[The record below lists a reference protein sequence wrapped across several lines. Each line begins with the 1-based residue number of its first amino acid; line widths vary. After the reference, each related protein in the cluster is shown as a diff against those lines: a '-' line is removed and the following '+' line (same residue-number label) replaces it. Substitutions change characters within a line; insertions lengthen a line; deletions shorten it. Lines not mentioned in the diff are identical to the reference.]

1 MQKLQESVFSIVKTT
16 SLSSAVFSFLQ
27 PSEDFLDKTP
37 LGGILRDTKYA
48 WLALGPKFCVVDLR
62 SGLKIAAR
70 TFGNGISSRISVTS
84 VVEIPTPLTD
94 NSRQLIISL
103 ECDDTTSLVCVFHV
117 NGSQLLRC
125 IQTDVVITELA
136 VCDGLPNGPLMCF
149 NGLVMAGTRKGEI
162 IIFDLNRASLI
173 QALKDISQGYEQLVR
188 GENNVANLIFLPFKA
203 INKIESQ
210 RELAVENDD
219 HLALLLNEDSF
230 LDDQF
235 IFRNPDGT
243 VRMKAKQS
251 HIRITVAQY
260 IPQLGS
266 LAVGFNFGAFQI
278 WNILNLE
285 LEFTSQVNVECLP
298 VTHFGYQE
306 PCDDPRAFCYLWVVF
321 SVLERFEEEEFPL
334 AVMYSLTYQGKRM
347 LSDTK
352 CLYQEFL
359 MATIRFQIELSA
371 VEETSEFIGGKCISC
386 HTYSISSTLGE
397 EGEDTMLNLCQLVW
411 ECWGENQNA
420 RTQHGMLL
428 FDLDQ
433 WYKDQMPATQ
443 RLGSNAFM
451 STARCPEV
459 NRGSCQTL
467 DLRLDP
473 TSVSPY
479 SHATRLEEHFYPNSL
494 QYDCVWLNTSGS
506 SALHT
511 AGVQRQLVRGVCA
524 GGPACLLAPAPLAQL
539 CRAAGLAP
547 LYAPAADRLSTEEQ
561 RRFLLSVALEARLS
575 RFLKRC
581 AHDWATGTHSGVGC
595 TLPFLVDWSWKRA
608 IELKENA
615 KELTAPLFTSST
627 MPDRNVVR
635 CLEHC
640 VQQLT
645 QLTGL
650 LDAVLTKC
658 CNLVV
663 PDALSEMEEK
673 YKGIGTVS
681 LYFQVVQWFVRVG
694 LLPERFHSYN
704 ALPYPAH
711 QLQATY
717 NKRRV
722 KLNRL
727 QDKSE
732 DESTNK
738 SCSLLYID
746 QLIENEFGGE
756 RVHQMWLKAGSECGG
771 LYPPPSLYA
780 LLRLYLLP
788 DIAEEH
794 KHSLL
799 LYLLLDYSMLY
810 DEMRYEAVIRR
821 LMQFP
826 TMFGLS
832 NTAIK
837 ATQAFWHLDHRDF
850 DFALDQLQCLTGN
863 TLSDWQHHVVLS
875 SLLAQKKTQAALQY
889 LHVRKPA
896 PIQNMKD
903 GEVNAVNDHDKLNDW
918 QSCCDL
924 YLARGLVYEAL
935 DVIRMCVQNAA
946 SADDKIHLLNFFYKG
961 CRNTGQLSKVLQA
974 TLLPFEE
981 EVFINY
987 LKDCNEPQTSDILVM
1002 YFLQQ
1007 GRYLEAERYNEEQ
1020 AARGAAGADPARD
1033 ALVELLRAAVPAVAA
1048 DVARVA
1054 RAHDHTRVIKS
1065 KPMSVYVQATSPKNT
1080 FTYKST
1086 FIQDTIENASETWIN
1101 KPKMRKGLKRALNI
1115 EETPFI
1121 CTPKLYKTKSILSSE
1136 QKGSEATP
1144 PKRAKLDLTGTP
1156 RTPKNPC
1163 TLKVSETL
1171 SRQMA
1176 SLLDMPEV
1184 ESPHKQYERSGAETP
1199 HSILKNRRLESRNQ
1213 DAPSPVDSR
1222 YLDSDEELETASN
1235 HTHYSDSNKLLRF
1248 TIPTASEAGSTPS
1261 PVPIPVTIKDLKE
1274 ESPDRDL
1281 AYEETDKRSNKS
1293 ETHPM
1298 ESPPKKFAAE
1308 EKTPS
1313 RKSYKDSVRARK
1325 SLSISANSSLSDDP
1339 NTSIESIADIPITLI
1354 NPRYLGNKKYSRT
1367 SPIHTSEKGTGN
1379 EEDRKIEVESEMG
1392 ESIQDSFVPRTPKSR
1407 RSIRTGVNESTPL
1420 VNRSRPTTPER
1431 QDSPAATL
1439 RADRTTRSRTPELSP
1454 RSSLAPIPEQAQE
1467 VDTTPRLRSRSRTP
1481 DALDKVVKVPHKLET
1496 IKESAKPTESPSS
1509 SPTRRSLRS
1518 RSRTPEVE
1526 LTEQP
1531 MIISPRSLRS
1541 RSKTPDKLMSPK
1553 KEHSTRSKRSLSRM
1567 VLEANAFAKTKQQTE
1582 KMETETIEEK
1592 IESTPVKTS
1601 KDVTSLM
1608 DVTFSPIVNKS
1619 VLQSST
1625 ESFLSVTTEKTT
1637 HSSDGNTSIQVLPA
1651 FTTINEI
1658 YVEKSVL
1665 HSYQSSVAETTQDET
1680 KDDTIPQSQIK
1691 SLPAFTTL
1699 NEDIDKSVLN
1709 SFESSMNESSLQE
1722 KDIAYKTPNLPTTS
1736 FKFNESDIG
1745 NPVLGSNDN
1754 SAAITDDSV
1763 NQDKNLGESS
1773 LMTSDSEIEIKDN
1786 WKSQVDTQETARVIQ
1801 KEKEKI
1807 VEIER
1812 EINEIEGE
1820 MSDEC
1825 QVESNSSDSS
1835 EEVAV
1840 DSSESVE
1847 DGSSEEEVSDSD
1859 SDSESEGDNEVISI
1873 ADSDDSTEANKLH
1886 IEEDAPV
1893 ETEKEQEIE
1902 NFIIE
1907 EVIEMPVIEKDVI
1920 VENPIEV
1927 EEQQKPKEQEEM
1939 VVETTAIEDSRE
1951 QLNQARNMS
1960 ILTDDNSF
1968 NESDQSVNLN
1978 YSDENKIEND
1988 MKEENIEAMVI
1999 DQVVDIDVIVE
2010 VQPVINT
2017 EALPQVVVVEKPS
2030 DIETM
2035 DVVDASINIETPKEI
2050 ETIADPV
2057 AEQAALPLP
2066 QESIQKRKDE
2076 SKSTQEK
2083 EKQTHSRHQR
2093 ESTTSNKS
2101 EAKVDQLDEAD
2112 TSIRKGFQSTA
2123 SKYTPR
2129 DTESKSYNPAPVQ
2142 MEITLPQKSLKGEKE
2157 ESIKTE
2163 DEEKPTHSRQQTK
2176 SKTSNKSK
2184 DEVDQLDEPKTSIP
2198 KENRS
2203 PASNDTPKEKETMS
2217 DNPMPEQMEITLP
2230 QESIQ
2235 EKKEESKSTEN
2246 EGKPVHSRKRTKS
2259 TTSNKSK
2266 DKVDQLEVQKSST
2279 HKTTQS
2285 TASSDTLK
2293 EIETISDKS
2302 VSEQMEVITQETH
2315 KEKKEESKKSED
2327 KEKST
2332 HSRQRTT
2339 STTSNKSKDKVEQ
2352 KEKTKTSTRKR
2363 TQSKAS
2369 DDAPKETEIVSDKP
2383 VPEQMEIK
2391 LPSESLQEYKEEI
2404 KKSEDEKPTHTR
2416 QRTKSTTSKQSKDKV
2431 EKLEKTKST
2440 RKRNQSTASD
2450 DTPKEKDTV
2459 SDTLAPEQMEVT
2471 ITEES
2476 LQDQKEESKKN
2487 DEEKRI
2493 SSKKQ
2498 NKSTTINKSKD
2509 EVAQSEE
2516 PKTPLRKRT
2525 QSTAS
2530 NKSDTEQKT
2539 PENEKNVEVSTPSSR
2554 RRAKTPT
2561 STEVR
2566 KILTRRASK
2575 ELMEQGEDESIIL
2588 EDTLTPRRRST
2599 RSRSK
2604 KDDDNISVTSETSGK
2619 SSRSRVSEDGD
2630 AKSQVRKGRKSILS
2644 TKPDLSVIPEVTSEE
2659 SKTETAEDIV
2669 NELGTRR
2676 LTRNQKAVLE
2686 SWLEP
2691 SRSRRDSL
2699 TDRADEAGS
2708 PDPDEMRNSP
2718 DSSFAIR
2725 PRPRIARSASETTP
2739 NEKPAR
2745 IARRTSVDIVAS
2757 GGSPAGSPARARR
2770 VSFARACEALH
2781 TPRRASADARKDDSI
2796 SQPGSPPET
2805 PTRKQADTSQV
2816 KESARKT
2823 RRNSEKNKE
2832 TKE

>member
-27 PSEDFLDKTP
+27 PTEDFLDKTP

-94 NSRQLIISL
+94 NSQQLIISL
-103 ECDDTTSLVCVFHV
+103 ECDDTTSLICVFHI

-173 QALKDISQGYEQLVR
+173 QALKDLSQGYEQLVR

-203 INKIESQ
+203 VNKIESQ

-219 HLALLLNEDSF
+219 HLAILLNEDSF
-230 LDDQF
+230 LDGQF

-251 HIRITVAQY
+251 HIRVTVAQY

-298 VTHFGYQE
+298 VTHFGFQE

-352 CLYQEFL
+352 GLYQEFS

-371 VEETSEFIGGKCISC
+371 VEDISEFIGGRCISC

-420 RTQHGMLL
+420 GTQHGMLL

-443 RLGSNAFM
+443 RLESNAFM

-459 NRGSCQTL
+459 NRGSCLTL

-494 QYDCVWLNTSGS
+494 QYDCMWLNTSES
-506 SALHT
+506 CVLHT
-511 AGVQRQLVRGVCA
+511 VGVQRQLVRGVSA
-524 GGPACLLAPAPLAQL
+524 AGPACLLAPAPLAQL

-547 LYAPAADRLSTEEQ
+547 LYAPARDHPTTEEQ

-595 TLPFLVDWSWKRA
+595 TLTFLVDWSWKRA

-627 MPDRNVVR
+627 APDRNVVR

-694 LLPERFHSYN
+694 LLPERLHSFN

-722 KLNRL
+722 KLHRL

-732 DESTNK
+732 DESANK
-738 SCSLLYID
+738 SCTLLYID

-756 RVHQMWLKAGSECGG
+756 RVHQMWVKAGSECGG

-896 PIQNMKD
+896 PIQNIKD
-903 GEVNAVNDHDKLNDW
+903 GEVNAVNDHDKLDDW

-924 YLARGLVYEAL
+924 YLARGLVFEAL

-946 SADDKIHLLNFFYKG
+946 SADDKMHLLNFFYKG
-961 CRNTGQLSKVLQA
+961 CRNTGQLSKVLQV

-981 EVFINY
+981 EVFIKY

-1002 YFLQQ
+1002 YYLQQ
-1007 GRYLEAERYNEEQ
+1007 ARYLEAERYNEELKT
-1020 AARGAAGADPARD
+1020 RGVASDDPARD
-1033 ALVELLRAAVPAVAA
+1033 ALVELLRAALPSVAA

-1054 RAHDHTRVIKS
+1054 AAARDPTRVIKS

-1121 CTPKLYKTKSILSSE
+1121 CTPKLYKTKSIVSSE

-1144 PKRAKLDLTGTP
+1144 PKRAKLDFSGTP
-1156 RTPKNPC
+1156 RTPKIPC
-1163 TLKVSETL
+1163 TLKVSEAL

-1184 ESPHKQYERSGAETP
+1184 ESPHKQYERNGAETP

-1261 PVPIPVTIKDLKE
+1261 PVPIPVTIKELKE
-1274 ESPDRDL
+1274 ESSERDL
-1281 AYEETDKRSNKS
+1281 TYEESDKHSYKS
-1293 ETHPM
+1293 EPHPM

-1313 RKSYKDSVRARK
+1313 RKSYKDNVRARK

-1354 NPRYLGNKKYSRT
+1354 NPRYLGDKKYARC
-1367 SPIHTSEKGTGN
+1367 SPIHFGEKETGN
-1379 EEDRKIEVESEMG
+1379 EEDRNLEAESEMG
-1392 ESIQDSFVPRTPKSR
+1392 DKMQDDFVPRTPKSR

-1431 QDSPAATL
+1431 QDSPATL
-1439 RADRTTRSRTPELSP
+1439 RVDRTTRSRSRTPELSP
-1454 RSSLAPIPEQAQE
+1454 RSALAPIPEQSQE
-1467 VDTTPRLRSRSRTP
+1467 ADSAPTRRSRCRTP
-1481 DALDKVVKVPHKLET
+1481 ETLEKVGLVVVPPKLET
-1496 IKESAKPTESPSS
+1496 IKESKLAESPSS

-1526 LTEQP
+1526 ITEQP
-1531 MIISPRSLRS
+1531 VITSPRSLRS
-1541 RSKTPDKLMSPK
+1541 RSKIPEKLMSPK
-1553 KEHSTRSKRSLSRM
+1553 KDHSTRSKRSLSRM
-1567 VLEANAFAKTKQQTE
+1567 VLEANTFAKTKQQME

-1592 IESTPVKTS
+1592 VESTPVKSS

-1619 VLQSST
+1619 ILQSST
-1625 ESFLSVTTEKTT
+1625 ESFLSVTTEKNT
-1637 HSSDGNTSIQVLPA
+1637 HSNDDNTSLQALPA

-1665 HSYQSSVAETTQDET
+1665 HSYQSSIAETTQDET
-1680 KDDTIPQSQIK
+1680 RDETIPQSQVK
-1691 SLPAFTTL
+1691 SLPAFTTI
-1699 NEDIDKSVLN
+1699 NEDIGKSVLN
-1709 SFESSMNESSLQE
+1709 SFESSINESSIQE
-1722 KDIAYKTPNLPTTS
+1722 KDIVCETPKLPTTS
-1736 FKFNESDIG
+1736 FKLSETDIG
-1745 NPVLGSNDN
+1745 KSVLGSNDN
-1754 SAAITDDSV
+1754 SAAITDDSLSHG
-1763 NQDKNLGESS
+1763 KNLAESS
-1773 LMTSDSEIEIKDN
+1773 LMTSDSEIEIKDT
-1786 WKSQVDTQETARVIQ
+1786 WKSQVDTPETARVIQ

-1825 QVESNSSDSS
+1825 QVESDSSDSS
-1835 EEVAV
+1835 EDGEDSSEEVP
-1840 DSSESVE
+1840 DESSESVG
-1847 DGSSEEEVSDSD
+1847 DGTSDEENSD
-1859 SDSESEGDNEVISI
+1859 SDSESEEENEVISI
-1873 ADSDDSTEANKLH
+1873 ADSDDSSDANKLQ
-1886 IEEDAPV
+1886 IDEEAPV
-1893 ETEKEQEIE
+1893 AAEKEEIE

-1907 EVIEMPVIEKDVI
+1907 EVVEMPVTEKEVI
-1920 VENPIEV
+1920 VGNPIEV
-1927 EEQQKPKEQEEM
+1927 EQQKPKEDEEM
-1939 VVETTAIEDSRE
+1939 VVETTTVEDSRE

-1960 ILTDDNSF
+1960 ILTDDNSI

-1978 YSDENKIEND
+1978 YSDENKVESD
-1988 MKEENIEAMVI
+1988 KKEEIIEEMVI
-1999 DQVVDIDVIVE
+1999 DEAVDVE
-2010 VQPVINT
+2010 VVVEEVPPAINT
-2017 EALPQVVVVEKPS
+2017 EVSQGKEVEKAS
-2030 DIETM
+2030 ETM
-2035 DVVDASINIETPKEI
+2035 DVVDAGIDTPKDIETFSNNPVPEQVELPEESLQEKKKESKRTEDHEKPAHSRQLTKSTTSSKSNEVDQLGEANTSTQKTSQSTASNVVPKGI
-2050 ETIADPV
+2050 EPILGKSVPK
-2057 AEQAALPLP
+2057 AEELTLSKESV
-2066 QESIQKRKDE
+2066 QEKKDE
-2076 SKSTQEK
+2076 SKTTVK
-2083 EKQTHSRHQR
+2083 EGKPHSRQGTK
-2093 ESTTSNKS
+2093 STTSTKSKDEFDQLEDLKTSTREETIPAKPQESSQPKDEKS
-2101 EAKVDQLDEAD
+2101 EKD
-2112 TSIRKGFQSTA
+2112 K
-2123 SKYTPR
+2123 
-2129 DTESKSYNPAPVQ
+2129 
-2142 MEITLPQKSLKGEKE
+2142 
-2157 ESIKTE
+2157 
-2163 DEEKPTHSRQQTK
+2163 DEEKPTHSRQ
-2176 SKTSNKSK
+2176 
-2184 DEVDQLDEPKTSIP
+2184 
-2198 KENRS
+2198 
-2203 PASNDTPKEKETMS
+2203 
-2217 DNPMPEQMEITLP
+2217 
-2230 QESIQ
+2230 
-2235 EKKEESKSTEN
+2235 
-2246 EGKPVHSRKRTKS
+2246 RTKS
-2259 TTSNKSK
+2259 TS
-2266 DKVDQLEVQKSST
+2266 
-2279 HKTTQS
+2279 
-2285 TASSDTLK
+2285 
-2293 EIETISDKS
+2293 
-2302 VSEQMEVITQETH
+2302 
-2315 KEKKEESKKSED
+2315 
-2327 KEKST
+2327 
-2332 HSRQRTT
+2332 
-2339 STTSNKSKDKVEQ
+2339 SNKSKDKVERLEKTKSSTQ
-2352 KEKTKTSTRKR
+2352 KRSQSAASDDTPKDISDNQTTEQMEITSPQESLEDKKEESEKSNDEKPTHFRQRTKSTSSNKSKDEVELKEKTKTSTRKR
-2363 TQSKAS
+2363 TQSTAS
-2369 DDAPKETEIVSDKP
+2369 TDTPKDLQTVSEN
-2383 VPEQMEIK
+2383 PEAEEMEIT
-2391 LPSESLQEYKEEI
+2391 LPQESLQKN
-2404 KKSEDEKPTHTR
+2404 KDEDKQNDDEEKPTH
-2416 QRTKSTTSKQSKDKV
+2416 S
-2431 EKLEKTKST
+2431 
-2440 RKRNQSTASD
+2440 RKRN
-2450 DTPKEKDTV
+2450 
-2459 SDTLAPEQMEVT
+2459 
-2471 ITEES
+2471 
-2476 LQDQKEESKKN
+2476 
-2487 DEEKRI
+2487 
-2493 SSKKQ
+2493 
-2498 NKSTTINKSKD
+2498 KSTSSNKAKD
-2509 EVAQSEE
+2509 EVVQVEE
-2516 PKTPLRKRT
+2516 PKTPSRRRT

-2530 NKSDTEQKT
+2530 NKSETEQQT
-2539 PENEKNVEVSTPSSR
+2539 PENESNVEITTPSSR

-2566 KILTRRASK
+2566 RILTRRASK
-2575 ELMEQGEDESIIL
+2575 ELMEQGEDESIIQ
-2588 EDTLTPRRRST
+2588 EDALTPRRRST

-2604 KDDDNISVTSETSGK
+2604 KDDDNVSVASESSVK
-2619 SSRSRVSEDGD
+2619 SSRSKASDDGD
-2630 AKSQVRKGRKSILS
+2630 GKSQVRKGRKSVLS
-2644 TKPDLSVIPEVTSEE
+2644 TKPDLSVIPEVTTEE
-2659 SKTETAEDIV
+2659 SKSETAEDIV

-2691 SRSRRDSL
+2691 GRPRRDASDAPDAL
-2699 TDRADEAGS
+2699 DEQGS
-2708 PDPDEMRNSP
+2708 PEPDEMRNSP
-2718 DSSFAIR
+2718 DSSSAIR
-2725 PRPRIARSASETTP
+2725 PRPRIARSASETKTS
-2739 NEKPAR
+2739 EKPAR
-2745 IARRTSVDIVAS
+2745 IARRTSVDIVAM
-2757 GGSPAGSPARARR
+2757 GAASPADSPARARR

-2781 TPRRASADARKDDSI
+2781 TPKSRRSSTDQRKDDSI
-2796 SQPGSPPET
+2796 SQPGSPSET
-2805 PTRKQADTSQV
+2805 PTRKAETSQV
-2816 KESARKT
+2816 KESARKS
-2823 RRNSEKNKE
+2823 RRNSDKNKE

>member
-27 PSEDFLDKTP
+27 PTEDFLEKTP

-94 NSRQLIISL
+94 NSQQLIISL
-103 ECDDTTSLVCVFHV
+103 ECDDTTSLICVFHI

-136 VCDGLPNGPLMCF
+136 VCDRLPNGPLMCF

-173 QALKDISQGYEQLVR
+173 QALKDLSQGYEQLVR

-203 INKIESQ
+203 VNKIESQ

-230 LDDQF
+230 LDGQF

-251 HIRITVAQY
+251 HIRVTVAQY

-298 VTHFGYQE
+298 VTHFGFQE

-352 CLYQEFL
+352 CLYQEFS

-371 VEETSEFIGGKCISC
+371 VEVTSEFIGGRCISC

-411 ECWGENQNA
+411 ECWGENQNTG
-420 RTQHGMLL
+420 TQHGMLL

-443 RLGSNAFM
+443 RLESNAFM

-459 NRGSCQTL
+459 NRGSCLTL

-494 QYDCVWLNTSGS
+494 QYDCIWLNTSES
-506 SALHT
+506 SVLHT
-511 AGVQRQLVRGVCA
+511 VGVQRQLVRGVSA
-524 GGPACLLAPAPLAQL
+524 AGPACLLAPAPLALL

-547 LYAPAADRLSTEEQ
+547 LYSPARDHPTTDEQ

-595 TLPFLVDWSWKRA
+595 TLTFLVDWSWKRA

-627 MPDRNVVR
+627 APDRNVVR

-694 LLPERFHSYN
+694 LLPERLHSYN

-722 KLNRL
+722 KLHRL

-732 DESTNK
+732 DESANK
-738 SCSLLYID
+738 SCTLLYID

-896 PIQNMKD
+896 PIQNIKD
-903 GEVNAVNDHDKLNDW
+903 GEVNAVNDHDKLDDW

-924 YLARGLVYEAL
+924 YLARGLVFEAL

-946 SADDKIHLLNFFYKG
+946 TADDKIHLLNFFYKG
-961 CRNTGQLSKVLQA
+961 CRNTGQLSKVLQV

-981 EVFINY
+981 EVFIKY

-1002 YFLQQ
+1002 YYLQQ
-1007 GRYLEAERYNEEQ
+1007 ARYLEAERYNEELK
-1020 AARGAAGADPARD
+1020 ARGAASDDPARD
-1033 ALVELLRAAVPAVAA
+1033 ALVELLRAALPAVAGH
-1048 DVARVA
+1048 VARVA
-1054 RAHDHTRVIKS
+1054 AARDHTRVVKS

-1121 CTPKLYKTKSILSSE
+1121 CTPKLYKTRSIVSSE

-1144 PKRAKLDLTGTP
+1144 PKRAKLDFTGTP

-1213 DAPSPVDSR
+1213 EAPSPVDSR

-1261 PVPIPVTIKDLKE
+1261 PVPIPVTMNAMKE
-1274 ESPDRDL
+1274 ESSESDL
-1281 AYEETDKRSNKS
+1281 AYEESDKHSYKS
-1293 ETHPM
+1293 ESHPM

-1313 RKSYKDSVRARK
+1313 RKSYKDNVRARK

-1354 NPRYLGNKKYSRT
+1354 NPRYLGDKKYTRC
-1367 SPIHTSEKGTGN
+1367 SPIHLSEKETGN
-1379 EEDRKIEVESEMG
+1379 DEDRNLEVESEMG
-1392 ESIQDSFVPRTPKSR
+1392 DRIQDNFVPQTPKSR

-1431 QDSPAATL
+1431 QDSPATL
-1439 RADRTTRSRTPELSP
+1439 RVDRTTRSRSRTPELSP
-1454 RSSLAPIPEQAQE
+1454 RSSLTPIPEQPQE
-1467 VDTTPRLRSRSRTP
+1467 VDSAPPRRSRSRTP
-1481 DALDKVVKVPHKLET
+1481 ETLEKVAKMPPKLET
-1496 IKESAKPTESPSS
+1496 IKESAKLGESPSS

-1531 MIISPRSLRS
+1531 VITSPRSLRS
-1541 RSKTPDKLMSPK
+1541 RSKTPEKLMSPK

-1567 VLEANAFAKTKQQTE
+1567 VLEANTFAKTKQQVE
-1582 KMETETIEEK
+1582 KMETESIEEK
-1592 IESTPVKTS
+1592 IESTPVKNS

-1619 VLQSST
+1619 ILQSST
-1625 ESFLSVTTEKTT
+1625 ESFLSVTTEKNI
-1637 HSSDGNTSIQVLPA
+1637 HSSDENTSMQALPA

-1665 HSYQSSVAETTQDET
+1665 HSYQSSIAETTQDET

-1691 SLPAFTTL
+1691 SLPAFTTI
-1699 NEDIDKSVLN
+1699 NEDIGKSVLN
-1709 SFESSMNESSLQE
+1709 SFESSINESSLQE
-1722 KDIAYKTPNLPTTS
+1722 KDTVYETPKLPTTS
-1736 FKFNESDIG
+1736 FKLNETDIG
-1745 NPVLGSNDN
+1745 KSVLGSNDT
-1754 SAAITDDSV
+1754 SAAITDDSMSHV
-1763 NQDKNLGESS
+1763 KNLAESS
-1773 LMTSDSEIEIKDN
+1773 LMTSDSEIEIKDT
-1786 WKSQVDTQETARVIQ
+1786 WKSQVDTPETARVIQ

-1825 QVESNSSDSS
+1825 QVESDSSDSSDSS
-1835 EEVAV
+1835 EDTE
-1840 DSSESVE
+1840 DSSEEVPEESDDSVE
-1847 DGSSEEEVSDSD
+1847 DSEEDNSDSDTDSD
-1859 SDSESEGDNEVISI
+1859 SDSESEQDNEVISI
-1873 ADSDDSTEANKLH
+1873 ADSDESSDANKLQ
-1886 IEEDAPV
+1886 IDEAAPIAV
-1893 ETEKEQEIE
+1893 EKEQEIE

-1907 EVIEMPVIEKDVI
+1907 EVVEMPITEKEAI

-1927 EEQQKPKEQEEM
+1927 EQQKSNEEKEM
-1939 VVETTAIEDSRE
+1939 VIETTAVEDSSE
-1951 QLNQARNMS
+1951 KLNEARNMS
-1960 ILTDDNSF
+1960 ILTDDNSI

-1978 YSDENKIEND
+1978 YSDKNKVENNK
-1988 MKEENIEAMVI
+1988 KEENVEEMVI
-1999 DQVVDIDVIVE
+1999 DQAVNIDVIVE
-2010 VQPVINT
+2010 EVQPSNNT
-2017 EALPQVVVVEKPS
+2017 EVLSQGIEVEKSS

-2035 DVVDASINIETPKEI
+2035 DVVDAGIDTPKDIETVSNN
-2050 ETIADPV
+2050 PV
-2057 AEQAALPLP
+2057 SEQVELSLP
-2066 QESIQKRKDE
+2066 QESPQEKKKE
-2076 SKSTQEK
+2076 SKRIEDQEK
-2083 EKQTHSRHQR
+2083 PADSRQPMKPTTSSTSNEDDQLIGEANTSAQKIT
-2093 ESTTSNKS
+2093 ESTTSN
-2101 EAKVDQLDEAD
+2101 
-2112 TSIRKGFQSTA
+2112 
-2123 SKYTPR
+2123 
-2129 DTESKSYNPAPVQ
+2129 
-2142 MEITLPQKSLKGEKE
+2142 
-2157 ESIKTE
+2157 
-2163 DEEKPTHSRQQTK
+2163 
-2176 SKTSNKSK
+2176 
-2184 DEVDQLDEPKTSIP
+2184 
-2198 KENRS
+2198 
-2203 PASNDTPKEKETMS
+2203 DTPKGIERIIEKSVPKE
-2217 DNPMPEQMEITLP
+2217 EELTLP

-2235 EKKEESKSTEN
+2235 EKKDESKTTAK
-2246 EGKPVHSRKRTKS
+2246 EGKPHSRQRTKS

-2266 DKVDQLEVQKSST
+2266 DEADQLEDLKTST
-2279 HKTTQS
+2279 RKETTS
-2285 TASSDTLK
+2285 A
-2293 EIETISDKS
+2293 
-2302 VSEQMEVITQETH
+2302 MPQESCPA
-2315 KEKKEESKKSED
+2315 KDEKSE
-2327 KEKST
+2327 KNENEEKPT
-2332 HSRQRTT
+2332 HFRQRTKST
-2339 STTSNKSKDKVEQ
+2339 SSNKSKDKVELL
-2352 KEKTKTSTRKR
+2352 EKTKSSTRKSS
-2363 TQSKAS
+2363 QSTAS
-2369 DDAPKETEIVSDKP
+2369 IDTPTETVSDKP
-2383 VPEQMEIK
+2383 VPEQMEITS
-2391 LPSESLQEYKEEI
+2391 PQESLQDKKEE
-2404 KKSEDEKPTHTR
+2404 SEKPNDEKPTHFR
-2416 QRTKSTTSKQSKDKV
+2416 QRTKST
-2431 EKLEKTKST
+2431 
-2440 RKRNQSTASD
+2440 
-2450 DTPKEKDTV
+2450 
-2459 SDTLAPEQMEVT
+2459 
-2471 ITEES
+2471 
-2476 LQDQKEESKKN
+2476 
-2487 DEEKRI
+2487 
-2493 SSKKQ
+2493 SS
-2498 NKSTTINKSKD
+2498 NKSKD
-2509 EVAQSEE
+2509 EVEKKEKTKSSTRKRTQSTASIDTPIEIESVSENPVAEQMEITLPQESLQEKKEETKQNDDEGKPTHSRKRNKSTSSNKARDEVAQLEE
-2516 PKTPLRKRT
+2516 PKTPSRRRT

-2530 NKSDTEQKT
+2530 NKSETEQQT
-2539 PENEKNVEVSTPSSR
+2539 PENESNVEVSTPSSR

-2566 KILTRRASK
+2566 RILTRRASK
-2575 ELMEQGEDESIIL
+2575 ELMEQGEDESIIQ

-2604 KDDDNISVTSETSGK
+2604 KEDDNVSV
-2619 SSRSRVSEDGD
+2619 VSESSVKSFRSKASDDGD
-2630 AKSQVRKGRKSILS
+2630 VKSQVRKGRKSILS
-2644 TKPDLSVIPEVTSEE
+2644 TKPDLSVIPEVTTEE
-2659 SKTETAEDIV
+2659 SKSETAEDIV

-2691 SRSRRDSL
+2691 SRSAL
-2699 TDRADEAGS
+2699 EALNEQGS

-2725 PRPRIARSASETTP
+2725 PRPRIARSASDTKTS
-2739 NEKPAR
+2739 EKPAR
-2745 IARRTSVDIVAS
+2745 IARRTSVDIVRGARVARRGRRRAARRARAACRS
-2757 GGSPAGSPARARR
+2757 RARARR
-2770 VSFARACEALH
+2770 CTRPSRAAPPPTRESCEADGKTIRSVSQDL
-2781 TPRRASADARKDDSI
+2781 PQKLPLARQIPAKSK
-2796 SQPGSPPET
+2796 SRPGKHEEIQIKT
-2805 PTRKQADTSQV
+2805 KKQRS
-2816 KESARKT
+2816 
-2823 RRNSEKNKE
+2823 NSLFI
-2832 TKE
+2832 